1 LAITLAYS
9 MFAVV
14 AAALRALEDE
24 AVSDTR

>member
-24 AVSDTR
+24 AVLIIG